1 MKQRVLS
8 AKRDN
13 KKVLT
18 HQKKPK
24 LYRDLRLCLLFLQ
37 HDFVALLFNLLNKT
51 MVYDVKLQA
60 KKETK

>member
-1 MKQRVLS
+1 MKQRVLN
-8 AKRDN
+8 AKRDS

-37 HDFVALLFNLLNKT
+37 HDFVALFFNLLNKT